1 MKKQFK
7 HLKIYHSDDFNKIK
21 LNIKLPYPFEKDL
34 LRLLKKEN
42 KFEQEYYYLEQGKDY
57 AFFVLYKN
65 KMNIFTFGKLKFNM
79 KLKVI
84 GYPCS

>member
-42 KFEQEYYYLEQGKDY
+42 KFEQEYYYLEQEKIMR
-57 AFFVLYKN
+57 FLYYIRIK
-65 KMNIFTFGKLKFNM
+65 
-79 KLKVI
+79 
-84 GYPCS
+84 